1 MTHKN
6 PFEIRAEMLH
16 LAKDYMD
23 TQQQMNIQFANDMY
37 EQGKKN
43 MQDVQEAYKMYSMDD
58 VINEVVDRMATVN
71 YEFEVPELGVSID
84 DIQYHFNQWLRSIGY
99 VIEYDDR

>member
-43 MQDVQEAYKMYSMDD
+43 MQDVQEAHKMYSMDD
-58 VINEVVDRMATVN
+58 VINKAKEM
-71 YEFEVPELGVSID
+71 YSFVSTKD
-84 DIQYHFNQWLRSIGY
+84 NK
-99 VIEYDDR
+99 

>member
-1 MTHKN
+1 
-6 PFEIRAEMLH
+6 
-16 LAKDYMD
+16 
-23 TQQQMNIQFANDMY
+23 
-37 EQGKKN
+37 
-43 MQDVQEAYKMYSMDD
+43 
-58 VINEVVDRMATVN
+58 MATVN

>member
-1 MTHKN
+1 VTHKN

-23 TQQQMNIQFANDMY
+23 TQQRMNIQFANDMY

-58 VINEVVDRMATVN
+58 VINKAKEM
-71 YEFEVPELGVSID
+71 YSFVSTKD
-84 DIQYHFNQWLRSIGY
+84 TK
-99 VIEYDDR
+99 